1 MDIKEWNV
9 GVYYLCKVGLD
20 TLSKTFRDKLENK
33 YWAPVKSVNLVVN
46 DERPYLTL
54 DMGEQQKMDGRYLYQ
69 NIQEAWSKTCS
80 QYNYHETIQCIP
92 EVWVTVRFHE
102 FRFWK
107 TVKFKIHSSGR
118 VELLEGTNE
127 PDGE

>member
-1 MDIKEWNV
+1 MNTNEWNV
-9 GVYYLCKVGLD
+9 DVYFLCKVGLD
-20 TLSKTFRDKLENK
+20 TLRKTFKDELENK
-33 YWAPVKSVNLVVN
+33 YWSPVKSVSLGIS
-46 DERPYLTL
+46 DEKPYLTI
-54 DMGEQQKMDGRYLYQ
+54 DMSERQNMDGRYLYQ

-80 QYNYHETIQCIP
+80 QYNQHETIEFVP
-92 EVWVTVRFHE
+92 EVWVTVKFHE

-127 PDGE
+127 PDRE